1 VTLPMRRT
9 ASQVTIAAVAF
20 VLGLLVVAQL
30 RAQGGTS
37 ALANLSSQELTVLV
51 ANLNTHND
59 QLRSEVSRLD
69 RQLSDLE
76 TGRTRGETSVG
87 EIRRDLGRIRAWAG
101 LDPVV
106 GPGIVI
112 SVTGSL
118 AGPGLEDLVNEL
130 RNAGAEAISIEDV
143 RVVPG
148 TVIGGGPGQVSVDDR
163 PLGVSFRILAIGT
176 PETMIGSLTRTGGI
190 VAQLAATF
198 PQATLDVREAEGLLV
213 PATRRDLI
221 PKDGQPRL

>member
-1 VTLPMRRT
+1 MRRT

>member
-1 VTLPMRRT
+1 MRRT
-9 ASQVTIAAVAF
+9 ASQVTVAAVAF
-20 VLGLLVVAQL
+20 VLGLLVVAQI
-30 RAQGGTS
+30 RAQSGAS
-37 ALANLSSQELTVLV
+37 ALANMSSQELTVLV

-69 RQLSDLE
+69 RQLADLE
-76 TGRTRGETSVG
+76 TGRNRGETSLG
-87 EIRRDLGRIRAWAG
+87 EIRRDLAKIRAWAG

-106 GPGIVI
+106 GPGIVVT
-112 SVTGSL
+112 VTGSL
-118 AGPGLEDLVNEL
+118 AGPGLEDLVNEV

-163 PLGVSFRILAIGT
+163 LLGLSFRVVAIGT
-176 PETMIGSLTRTGGI
+176 PETLIGSLTRTGGI
-190 VAQLAATF
+190 VAQLAATY
-198 PQATLDVREAEGLLV
+198 PQATLEVREADDLLA
-213 PATRRDLI
+213 PATQRSLL